1 MKNLFIINEDER
13 NRILNLHETAT
24 KGQYLNEQK
33 PDNLMPG
40 QPDNLLNPRSNSTTS
55 AATPK
60 PKNIVQST
68 YEKYKDK
75 VSVGNCP
82 SGQTFSYPQNK
93 CVPTSSS
100 EATAGTT
107 ESKKTGGYGVDY
119 IKQAQ
124 KLLGLS
130 EKEQDG
136 KFGPKT
142 LEALKTKLGVPS
154 TTQTTGGTQQGQTT
168 GGTQQGQTTGGT
180 QQGQTTGGTQQGQ
193 TTGGTQQG
201 QTTGGTQ
208 QGQTTTVDT
217 IDSRSPW

>member
-24 KGQYLNEQK
+24 KGQYLNEQ
-33 PDNLMPG
+33 PLTNQSPFT
-40 QPDNLLNPRSNSTTS
+40 PNPTTVSDSSVNIAPNPS

-60 PKNIVQST
+60 PKNIVQAT

-82 SGQTFSYPQNK
+82 SGQVFSYPQNK

-107 ESKKTGGYGVDY
+107 EPKKTGGYGVDY

-142 LEALKTKLGVPS
+142 LEALKTKLGVPT
-154 TTQTTGGTQQGQTT
+154 TTQTTGGTQT
-168 GGTQQGQTTGGT
+168 GGTAPAGAQQGQTTGET
-180 QQGQTTGGTQQGQ
+180 QQGQTKTVAPSTTQTGT
-193 TTGGTQQG
+193 
-201 QTTGGTQ
+201 
-208 QGQTTTVDT
+208 
-217 IDSRSPW
+217 DSRNTDFD

>member
-13 NRILNLHETAT
+13 SRILNLHETAT

-40 QPDNLLNPRSNSTTS
+40 QPDNLLNPKSNSTTS

-82 SGQTFSYPQNK
+82 SGQKFSYPLNK

-107 ESKKTGGYGVDY
+107 EPKKTGGYGVDY

-124 KLLGLS
+124 KLLGVVD
-130 EKEQDG
+130 DG

-142 LEALKTKLGVPS
+142 LEALKTKLGVSS
-154 TTQTTGGTQQGQTT
+154 T
-168 GGTQQGQTTGGT
+168 
-180 QQGQTTGGTQQGQ
+180 
-193 TTGGTQQG
+193 
-201 QTTGGTQ
+201 TQ
-208 QGQTTTVDT
+208 QGQTTTVAPST
-217 IDSRSPW
+217 TQTTGETQQGQTTGETQQGQTTGETQQGQTTTVAPSTTQTGTDSRNADF